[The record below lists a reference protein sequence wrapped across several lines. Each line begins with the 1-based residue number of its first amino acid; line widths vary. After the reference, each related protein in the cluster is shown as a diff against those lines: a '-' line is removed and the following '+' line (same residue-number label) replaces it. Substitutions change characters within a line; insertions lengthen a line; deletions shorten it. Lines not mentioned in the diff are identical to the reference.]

1 MCDVCDVPVC
11 GPDRIREILSLR
23 DPLWVVSFFMQLLSR
38 TCQMSHV
45 VLLSLSCMMQIR
57 DLDRYQTVLVRMAY
71 VKDTLPID
79 QRTTNTHNPNRCHT
93 GTIRALK

>member
-1 MCDVCDVPVC
+1 MIATVDIVYQVDVGGFCDCEVVLLVVRGECAMCDDVVPVC

-57 DLDRYQTVLVRMAY
+57 D
-71 VKDTLPID
+71 
-79 QRTTNTHNPNRCHT
+79 
-93 GTIRALK
+93 